1 MRRHSFFVL
10 VGILCAAFY
19 WTMGNAAAFAAD
31 RATVGLPTST
41 AKTNPARAGQS
52 KTTPADA
59 AKEPAAEKKAA
70 PEKRGRAAKEEP
82 IIRVGLAESQAS
94 AVLTCDGAYVFRDA
108 MTGAEL
114 GKRAAGAV
122 STVTVKNRRFAVDG
136 KDVSAK
142 KIRFAIADERSS
154 RFLSVAGEKYR
165 GTVLLLLADDG
176 TITVVNEVKLDDY
189 IGGVISEEMSPDWP
203 TEALKAQAVAART
216 FAAYS
221 LGKHDDDGY
230 DVCATTC
237 CQVYGGIGSESPEGL
252 RAVSATRGEI
262 MTYQG
267 KPIYAAF
274 YASSGGMTAGS
285 EEMGGTALPY
295 LQAVRDPQDA
305 VAPNRHWQV
314 SMSPREL
321 ASKLASAGVSVGT
334 LKAIELTPLELGKSA
349 ADRYPSGRVKNI
361 RFIGTTQK
369 VDISGP
375 KLRWIVGLPSTL
387 LDIRYGPENKTAP
400 NTKGKIEISNQNA
413 VIVFDGYGRGHG
425 VGMSQWGAYGM
436 AAKSKYR
443 DILSHYYRN
452 VDVTWLF

>member
-1 MRRHSFFVL
+1 MRRHSFFVFI
-10 VGILCAAFY
+10 GILCALFY
-19 WTMGNAAAFAAD
+19 WTFGSASAFAAD
-31 RATVGLPTST
+31 RASVGLPSST
-41 AKTNPARAGQS
+41 VKTNPERAGKPRQPS
-52 KTTPADA
+52 TDA
-59 AKEPAAEKKAA
+59 AKEANTEKKEA

-82 IIRVGLAESQAS
+82 IIRVGLAEEQAS
-94 AVLTCDGAYVFRDA
+94 AVLTSDGAYVFRDA
-108 MTGAEL
+108 ATGAEL
-114 GKRAAGAV
+114 GKRAAGTV
-122 STVTVKNRRFAVDG
+122 STVTVKNRRFVVDG

-142 KIRFAIADERSS
+142 KIRFTLADERSS
-154 RFLSVAGEKYR
+154 RFLSVAGDKYR
-165 GTVLLLLADDG
+165 GTILLLLADDG

-189 IGGVISEEMSPDWP
+189 ISGVISEEMSPDWP
-203 TEALKAQAVAART
+203 AEALKAQAVAART
-216 FAAYS
+216 FAVYS

-237 CQVYGGIGSESPEGL
+237 CQVYGGVGSESPEGL

-267 KPIYAAF
+267 KAIYAAF

-285 EEMGGTALPY
+285 EEAGGTALPY
-295 LQAVRDPQDA
+295 LQAVRDPQDG

-321 ASKLASAGVSVGT
+321 ASKLAAAGVSVGT

-369 VDISGP
+369 IDVAGP

-387 LDIRYGPENKTAP
+387 FDIRYGTEKKTDP
-400 NTKGKIEISNQNA
+400 NTKGKIEITNPNA

-436 AAKSKYR
+436 AEKSKYR
-443 DILSHYYRN
+443 EILSHYYRN